1 MKKRDDLEITLASI
15 HKSKG
20 LECDISIVLGLDGG
34 IRGFP
39 KLSGEDPLISIFL
52 PKGELFRSSE
62 ERRVLYVAMTRSKD
76 NVFLLN
82 SRIGRSSFLDEVE
95 DIANE
100 NKLHYKSLNLRKH
113 KIKSC
118 PECRKK
124 GRAAVS

>member
-1 MKKRDDLEITLASI
+1 MKKKEVMILARENKDLDEITPQLLMKKRDDLEITLASI

-52 PKGELFRSSE
+52 PRGELFRSSE

-76 NVFLLN
+76 NVFLLH
-82 SRIGRSSFLDEVE
+82 SRIGRSSFLDE
-95 DIANE
+95 IG
-100 NKLHYKSLNLRKH
+100 
-113 KIKSC
+113 I
-118 PECRKK
+118 
-124 GRAAVS
+124 